1 MENRL
6 ATKKYI
12 PPKIL
17 LWFFAIYA
25 VFTMACYMLPYTQF
39 VLPYTIMAPLMLFSF
54 VWMFFGGEE
63 SIGYSTIVIV
73 ASLMMMF
80 AVIIAQRLDLVT
92 GINTAIRDMRFF
104 LPVLWGVFALKY
116 ANEKQRKIIL
126 VVFVAL
132 ILLVVS
138 KTIEAV
144 RVEPMIVRLLA
155 QDKTR
160 GNTEINAYR
169 LNNVAGYTFSYMMGA
184 VVICAAWIAS
194 NSYGKLLKG
203 VGIVVLVLSFFFVI
217 ETMYATLL
225 ILSFLGIVLVLFVK
239 SKNIITKVVIIFF
252 GLIAVI
258 LMEDIMEGL
267 SNLFAF
273 SDVLHIK
280 FRDMHNAIK
289 YGDISQVGSR
299 PQLIFEAL
307 GKWAKSPLFG
317 SSEVNRAH
325 STVFSI
331 LQESGIVGLS
341 LWIAALCYAIRI
353 IKKRLQSKNIDTR
366 MFGVCA
372 AYVGILSIFNDIR
385 SIYELTIVVFFIVP
399 VLSVYITENMEK
411 SKNFSLRRKRHAK

>member
-6 ATKKYI
+6 ANKKYI

-17 LWFFAIYA
+17 LWFFAVYTVI
-25 VFTMACYMLPYTQF
+25 TMTCYLLPYTQF
-39 VLPYTIMAPLMLFSF
+39 VVPYTIMAPLMLFSF
-54 VWMFFGGEE
+54 VWMFHGGEE
-63 SIGYSTIVIV
+63 GIVYSAIVV
-73 ASLMMMF
+73 GASLVLMF
-80 AVIIAQRLDLVT
+80 TVLIAQGLDMVT
-92 GINTAIRDMRFF
+92 GINTAIRDVRFF
-104 LPVLWGVFALKY
+104 LPALWGVFALKY
-116 ANEKQRKIIL
+116 ADKKQRKLIL

-132 ILLVVS
+132 ILLVVY

-160 GNTEINAYR
+160 GNTEINSYR

-184 VVICAAWIAS
+184 VVICAAWISS
-194 NSYGKLLKG
+194 NAYGKLLKG
-203 VGIVVLVLSFFFVI
+203 VGVIVLILSFFFVI

-252 GLIAVI
+252 GMISVI
-258 LMEDIMEGL
+258 LMEDIMAWL
-267 SNLFAF
+267 SEMFTF

-307 GKWAKSPLFG
+307 ENWVKSPLFG
-317 SSEVNRAH
+317 SSNVNRAH
-325 STVFSI
+325 STVFSV
-331 LQESGIVGLS
+331 LQESGFVGLS
-341 LWIAALCYAIRI
+341 LWIATLMCAIRM
-353 IKKRLQSKNIDTR
+353 IKKKLKNMKIDTR

-372 AYVGILSIFNDIR
+372 AYVVILSIFNDIR

-399 VLSVYITENMEK
+399 LLSVYIAENMER
-411 SKNFSLRRKRHAK
+411 SKNFSLRRKRNAK